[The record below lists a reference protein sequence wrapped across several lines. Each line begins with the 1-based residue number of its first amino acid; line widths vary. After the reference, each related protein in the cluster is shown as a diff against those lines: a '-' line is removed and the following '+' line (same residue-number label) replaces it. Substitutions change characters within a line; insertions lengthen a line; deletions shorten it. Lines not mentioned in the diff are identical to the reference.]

1 MTSAVSIL
9 PGAQLAVLNAAYRAA
24 VARKRLRL
32 ALAAAAFFAALVV
45 AAFGAEVNLRT
56 LFTYFGNFISY
67 FDRILTLEDGT
78 RVWSNPAEWFW
89 GWRKW
94 LWMLAET
101 ILISYVGTMIGAV
114 LAFALNFFAAQNTS
128 PAPWLRFVIRRLLEF
143 ARTVPGIVFAL
154 IFVIAFG
161 LGPMAGVLA
170 IAIHSTGALG
180 KLFSE
185 IVENADMKPVEGV
198 RSTGASWLSCMRFAV
213 LPQVSAGY
221 ASYALLRFEINVR
234 EASVMGFV
242 GAGGI
247 GQELVVAI
255 RKFYY
260 SDVSAILLTIIIT
273 VFIIDIAHRLAAR
286 PSVRQGCAGMSQLP
300 KPDRE
305 QLRAK
310 YPDIFDRPAAS
321 RLATPAMI
329 VAAFAVFIFGL
340 VDLDF
345 SPAKLF
351 AGLSQLGWITVMM
364 IPPDPGSS
372 LPAYLSALGETL
384 SIALL
389 GTTIA
394 AVVALPFSLLAARN
408 IIPSGWLRFP
418 VRRFFDSIR
427 GVDTL
432 IWALVWINVVG
443 LGPFAGVLAIALS
456 DFGAFG
462 KLFSE
467 AIEAADRKQVEGIRA
482 SGGNALHEIRFG
494 LMPQVLPVIAGQV
507 LYFIESNTRSATIIG
522 IVGAGGIGLQLAE
535 QIRVLEWQKVSF
547 LILMILVAVAAI
559 DWISGKLRFAIIGQR
574 ALA

>member
-114 LAFALNFFAAQNTS
+114 LAFTLNFFAAQNTS

-213 LPQVSAGY
+213 LPQVAAGY

-273 VFIIDIAHRLAAR
+273 VFIIDIA
-286 PSVRQGCAGMSQLP
+286 
-300 KPDRE
+300 
-305 QLRAK
+305 
-310 YPDIFDRPAAS
+310 
-321 RLATPAMI
+321 T
-329 VAAFAVFIFGL
+329 
-340 VDLDF
+340 
-345 SPAKLF
+345 
-351 AGLSQLGWITVMM
+351 
-364 IPPDPGSS
+364 
-372 LPAYLSALGETL
+372 
-384 SIALL
+384 
-389 GTTIA
+389 
-394 AVVALPFSLLAARN
+394 
-408 IIPSGWLRFP
+408 GWLRG
-418 VRRFFDSIR
+418 R
-427 GVDTL
+427 L
-432 IWALVWINVVG
+432 
-443 LGPFAGVLAIALS
+443 
-456 DFGAFG
+456 FGEDA
-462 KLFSE
+462 
-467 AIEAADRKQVEGIRA
+467 RA
-482 SGGNALHEIRFG
+482 
-494 LMPQVLPVIAGQV
+494 
-507 LYFIESNTRSATIIG
+507 
-522 IVGAGGIGLQLAE
+522 
-535 QIRVLEWQKVSF
+535 
-547 LILMILVAVAAI
+547 
-559 DWISGKLRFAIIGQR
+559 
-574 ALA
+574 